1 MLLGNSTEKFIGM
14 LASAGLTTFSTVA
27 GSTTEKAMAVLPP
40 WAMFMR
46 EWMLFIGAPIGV
58 LGMLFYASSMA
69 LDSRRKWR
77 EYRESQK
84 R

>member
-1 MLLGNSTEKFIGM
+1 MFCDNEHINRGIGM
-14 LASAGLTTFSTVA
+14 LASTCLTLTALVPSPVDVV
-27 GSTTEKAMAVLPP
+27 SCLPH
-40 WAMFMR
+40 WATYVR
-46 EWMLFIGAPIGV
+46 EWSLLIGAPIGV